1 MAKVHPNMVPAP
13 GAVVAEPARPVAER
27 AEEAPTTLTVWR
39 KSLLFDCK
47 GFTVFDAKGN
57 LVYRVDSYA
66 SETGDEV
73 VLMET
78 AGRPAFTIRRKRFSL
93 QREQW
98 LVFAGEETRR
108 PVYAVR
114 RGGRGNNKTMAHVTS
129 CAGGASYEVEGSYAR
144 RCCVVYDGERRAV
157 AEVKPK
163 EVVGTDVFRLVVQ
176 PGVGVS
182 LTMAVVVALEQMSTR
197 PSLLRSWSSSSII

>member
-1 MAKVHPNMVPAP
+1 MTKVHPNMVPAP
-13 GAVVAEPARPVAER
+13 GAVVFHEASSIAER

-57 LVYRVDSYA
+57 LAYRVDSYA

-73 VLMET
+73 VLMDA
-78 AGRPAFTIRRKRFSL
+78 AGRPAFTVRRKWFSL
-93 QREQW
+93 QGEQW

-114 RGGRGNNKTMAHVTS
+114 RSGRGKTMAHVTA
-129 CAGGASYEVEGSYAR
+129 CAGASSPSPSYEVEGSYAR
-144 RCCVVYDGERRAV
+144 RCCVVYDAERRAV
-157 AEVKPK
+157 AEVRPK

-176 PGVGVS
+176 PGVGAS
-182 LTMAVVVALEQMSTR
+182 LAMAVVVALEQMFAR
-197 PSLLRSWSSSSII
+197 PSLLRSWST